1 MSFKSTHT
9 LIDRICETQK
19 VLTKYPD
26 KIPIIC
32 EKSNNASLD
41 LPDLDKKKYL
51 VPIDMTIGQFVY
63 IIRKRLKLP
72 PEKAIFLFIN
82 GMIPPTSSFLTEI
95 YHYAKDEDGFLYI
108 TYAAENTFG

>member
-1 MSFKSTHT
+1 MSFKSSHS
-9 LIDRICETQK
+9 LIERSRDAQL

-26 KIPIIC
+26 RIPIIC
-32 EKSNNASLD
+32 EKSSSASAD
-41 LPDLDKKKYL
+41 LPELDKKKYL
-51 VPIDMTIGQFVY
+51 VPIDLTIGQFVY

-82 GMIPPTSSFLTEI
+82 GMIPPTSSFITEV